1 MQISTLKQVFLLLFL
16 CYSCWISAQ
25 TKLVISPEMVVNI
38 DARGDEWVLFDNQ
51 QLTTTY
57 ACDIPQTTNQWAY
70 FDATWNWR
78 TFFYPVSVV
87 VDLGYPQT
95 LTQLCLDDASDPGGI
110 CEVFDGGTNPTTWN
124 SLFQHDNVVNDCHP
138 VNITTQFLKFTFNGT
153 IARIREIDI
162 YGTAPNTI
170 SCPPPVSACDPMTDC
185 DCTRPTMEGFMGSNF
200 NIDVPPVKANALG
213 FVRCYQHEYFNWGYA
228 TEGHPSYPNDQYEF
242 GPTHVPMYDHD
253 FLYQG
258 LQDLGIGV
266 NAAMHHQMPSMA
278 TFAYHNNDPSF
289 TAATA
294 VNQGLVDPFKL
305 LHVVHRKP
313 FDESIYPIVPDMVVD
328 MPEAYIEYAD
338 MMYQFSARYGF
349 PGTTNNLKVA
359 PTNFARSGLGQ
370 VQYVENWNEPD
381 KWWHYFLV
389 DGLPFLDPAIEE
401 ELAYFSPYEFAAKS
415 SAEIDGH
422 GETNGVENIVT
433 ARFPNGVPAGASP
446 LGLKNSNGNM
456 KFVMGGISEINIKW
470 VRAMKFWFE
479 HHRPDIGFP
488 FDVINFHDYSND
500 GANGAPLGTHALS
513 PEEDNVRQ
521 KLEEVVD
528 YRNRYLPGVEVWQS
542 EFGYDTNPNSP
553 QSANPALYCSNPND
567 AACMATFREI
577 QAQWNVRGFLELAAA
592 GVDRAMVFNMRDD
605 SPETSW
611 GLYETSGLCTF
622 AGDNYQPKEA
632 WYYIAAMKNTLTGL
646 TYDPSYVHNDP
657 AVRVYRFVDNCNA
670 PTKEVYAV
678 WSPTAVTADDSPV
691 ISNYTLPITANA
703 TQVKLNFGDMDG
715 VRTALIPA
723 GGNIQVDVSE
733 RPKFIVVGEMPE
745 DMVGCNCN
753 FLPFQTSG
761 SGNNMMLNNEQGAIG
776 EPFCGTGDSMLH
788 AWTPAIGEEAIIDL
802 GSVHNVENLFF
813 HTSDGAGQRIVEISI
828 GQPDNWQVFNNWST
842 NNPMAY
848 KWKTFSNINLTTQY
862 IRLRALD
869 AGIRVDEMAICGYSA
884 CASGGGSDV
893 NTNLNLTTCDPS
905 MAGTVVN
912 IFPAFNGCDSIV
924 TTTTSLLPSDDIFLF
939 ANSCDVSQTGSFVM
953 NYVNQY
959 GCDSIVTTQVELL
972 PSDNLFFNFTTC
984 DANQA
989 GTNVLTLINQY
1000 GCDSIV
1006 TITTQLLSSDQI
1018 NITTTSCN
1026 PSDVGT
1032 FTQNLLNQFGCDS
1045 LVTTTVSLA
1054 ASSGSVQNPNIC
1066 TGESVTVGSNVYNQT
1081 GTYVDTLFSM
1091 MNSCDSIVTTNL
1103 TVNPADNNYILTA
1116 SCDPND
1122 VNITTEQFTNQYGCD
1137 SLVTYEVEFI
1147 PSADTTYLNFNICDG
1162 EFITIN
1168 GNNYSQAG
1176 TYTDVLTGQTGCD
1189 SLLITDLLIDPNSF
1203 SSTDQDIMQG
1213 GFFNGIQIFND
1224 TSIVELFSASNGCDS
1239 FHTTN
1244 LMVIPT
1250 SVLHVDRNMIS
1261 MNIYPNPANDNF
1273 NIELN
1278 SELSEKVD
1286 IKILDISGRVIA
1298 AYEKELTNS
1307 SLQLIN
1313 VNTKEF
1319 PSGTYF
1325 VKLNANTE
1333 FLVEKIILLKR

>member
-1 MQISTLKQVFLLLFL
+1 
-16 CYSCWISAQ
+16 
-25 TKLVISPEMVVNI
+25 MVVNI

-57 ACDIPQTTNQWAY
+57 PCDIPQTTNQWAY

-110 CEVFDGGTNPTTWN
+110 CEVFDGGTDPTTWS
-124 SLFQHDNVVNDCHP
+124 SLFQHDNVVNDCHS

-153 IARIREIDI
+153 IARIREVEI

-170 SCPPPVSACDPMTDC
+170 SCPPPISACDPLTNC
-185 DCTRPTMEGFMGSNF
+185 NCARPTMEDFMGSNF

-266 NAAMHHQMPSMA
+266 NAAMHHQMPTMA

-294 VNQGLVDPFKL
+294 VNQGLIDPFKL

-359 PTNFARSGLGQ
+359 PTNVARSGLGQ

-433 ARFPNGVPAGASP
+433 ARFPNGVPQGASP
-446 LGLKNSNGNM
+446 LGLENSNGNM
-456 KFVMGGISEINIKW
+456 KFVMGGISEININW

-500 GANGAPLGTHALS
+500 GADGAPLGTHALS
-513 PEEDNVRQ
+513 PEEDNIRE
-521 KLEEVVD
+521 KMAEVVD

-553 QSANPALYCSNPND
+553 QSADPSLYCSNPND
-567 AACMATFREI
+567 AACMAKFREI

-622 AGDNYQPKEA
+622 AGDDYQPKQA
-632 WYYIAAMKNTLTGL
+632 WFYIASMKNTLTGL
-646 TYDPSYVHNDP
+646 TYDPTYVHADP
-657 AVRVYRFVDNCNA
+657 AVRVYKFVDNCNA

-678 WSPTAVTADDSPV
+678 WSPTAINGDDSPV
-691 ISNYTLPITANA
+691 VSNYALPIASNA
-703 TQVKLNFGDMDG
+703 TQIKLTHQDMDG
-715 VRTALIPA
+715 VRTVLTPI
-723 GGNIQVDVSE
+723 GGSIQVEVSE
-733 RPKFIVVGEMPE
+733 RPKFIVVGEMAE
-745 DMVGCNCN
+745 DMAGCNCN
-753 FLPFQTSG
+753 YLPFQTSG
-761 SGNNMMLNNEQGAIG
+761 NGNVAMLNNEQSAIG
-776 EPFCGTGDSMLH
+776 EPFCGTGDSMLF

-802 GSVHNVENLFF
+802 NSVHNVENLFL
-813 HTSDGAGQRIVEISI
+813 HTSDGAGSRILEISI
-828 GQPDNWQVFNNWST
+828 GAPGNWQVFNNWST
-842 NNPMAY
+842 NNPMNY
-848 KWKTFSNINLTTQY
+848 KWKTFSNINLTTRY
-862 IRLRALD
+862 LRLKAMD
-869 AGIRVDEMAICGYSA
+869 SGIRIDEIAICGYSA
-884 CASGGGSDV
+884 CSSGGGSDV
-893 NTNLNLTTCDPS
+893 NTFLNLTTCDSS
-905 MAGTVVN
+905 MAGTVVDTY
-912 IFPAFNGCDSIV
+912 PAFNGCDSIV
-924 TTTTSLLPSDDIFLF
+924 TTTTTLFPSDAISIFES
-939 ANSCDVSQTGSFVM
+939 SCNPVDTGTIIV
-953 NYVNQY
+953 VLGNQF
-959 GCDSIVTTQVELL
+959 GCDSTITTITSFL
-972 PSDNLFFNFTTC
+972 PSDNIFINSNTC
-984 DANQA
+984 DANQS
-989 GTNVLTLINQY
+989 GTFVVNLINQY

-1006 TITTQLLSSDQI
+1006 TNVVQLNPSDSTYL
-1018 NITTTSCN
+1018 NGSSCN
-1026 PSDVGT
+1026 PADVGS
-1032 FTQNLLNQFGCDS
+1032 FTNLYTNQFGCDS
-1045 LVTTTVSLA
+1045 LVVETISFDQN
-1054 ASSGSVQNPNIC
+1054 SGSTQNLVLC
-1066 TGESVTVGSNVYNQT
+1066 EGQSVTVGTN
-1081 GTYVDTLFSM
+1081 TYVSSGNYLDTLFSIT
-1091 MNSCDSIVTTNL
+1091 NNCDSIVTTNL
-1103 TVNPADNNYILTA
+1103 QVNPTDDIYIIAT
-1116 SCDPND
+1116 SCDPNE
-1122 VNITTEQFTNQYGCD
+1122 VSINIETYQNQYGCD
-1137 SLVTYEVEFI
+1137 STITYEVEFL
-1147 PSADTTYLNFNICDG
+1147 ALGDTTYLDFEICDG
-1162 EFITIN
+1162 EFITVA
-1168 GNNYSQAG
+1168 GNNYNTTGVFIDA
-1176 TYTDVLTGQTGCD
+1176 LTNQVGCD
-1189 SLLITDLLIDPNSF
+1189 SVLFTFLNVEPNSF
-1203 SSTDQDIMQG
+1203 NSSEMNIVQG
-1213 GFFNGIQIFND
+1213 ELFNGIPILND
-1224 TSIVELFSASNGCDS
+1224 TSIIQLFPAINGCDS

-1244 LMVIPT
+1244 LMVIPN
-1250 SVLHVDRNMIS
+1250 SVLDFGNHQIE
-1261 MNIYPNPANDNF
+1261 MNLFPNPATEAF
-1273 NIELN
+1273 NIQLLTNRQEVVSIEMLDLTGRVVT
-1278 SELSEKVD
+1278 SFEKV
-1286 IKILDISGRVIA
+1286 
-1298 AYEKELTNS
+1298 ELKNGVHVTLEVS
-1307 SLQLIN
+1307 
-1313 VNTKEF
+1313 VTDF
-1319 PSGTYF
+1319 PAGTYF
-1325 VKLNANTE
+1325 IKLNNE
-1333 FLVEKIILLKR
+1333 QNLLIDKLVLLK

>member
-1 MQISTLKQVFLLLFL
+1 MQFSTFKQLCLFLLL
-16 CYSCWISAQ
+16 CTAISANAQ

-110 CEVFDGGTNPTTWN
+110 CEVFDGGTDPTTWT
-124 SLFQHDNVVNDCHP
+124 SLFQHDNVVNDCHT

-170 SCPPPVSACDPMTDC
+170 SCPPPVSACDPMTNC
-185 DCTRPTMEGFMGSNF
+185 NCTRPTMEGFMGSNF

-359 PTNFARSGLGQ
+359 PTNVARSGLGQ

-446 LGLKNSNGNM
+446 LGLENSNGNM

-470 VRAMKFWFE
+470 VKAMKFWFE

-500 GANGAPLGTHALS
+500 GADGAPLGTHALS
-513 PEEDNVRQ
+513 PEEDNVRE

-577 QAQWNVRGFLELAAA
+577 QAQWNVRGFLELVAA

-611 GLYETSGLCTF
+611 GLYETSGLCTY

-657 AVRVYRFVDNCNA
+657 AVRVYRFVDDCNA

-691 ISNYTLPITANA
+691 VSNYSLPIAANA
-703 TQVKLNFGDMDG
+703 TQVKLSFGDMDG
-715 VRTALIPA
+715 VRTSLTSV
-723 GGNIQVDVSE
+723 GGTIQVDVSE
-733 RPKFIVVGEMPE
+733 RPKFIVVGDMPE
-745 DMVGCNCN
+745 DMAGCDCN

-761 SGNNMMLNNEQGAIG
+761 SGNTMMLNNEQGAIG
-776 EPFCGTGDSMLH
+776 EPFCGTGDSMLF
-788 AWTPAIGEEAIIDL
+788 AWTPAIGEEAIMDL
-802 GSVHNVENLFF
+802 GSMHEVQNLFF
-813 HTSDGAGQRIVEISI
+813 HTSDGAGNRTLEISI
-828 GQPDNWQVFNNWST
+828 GEPGNWQVFNNWNT
-842 NNPMAY
+842 NNPMRY
-848 KWKTFSNINLTTQY
+848 KWKAFSNISLTTRY
-862 IRLRALD
+862 IKIKALD
-869 AGIRVDEMAICGYSA
+869 NGIRIDEVAICGYPLCNA
-884 CASGGGSDV
+884 GMTV
-893 NTNLNLTTCDPS
+893 YTNINLSSCDPNQ
-905 MAGTVVN
+905 AGTVVDTLMT
-912 IFPAFNGCDSIV
+912 FQGCDSIV
-924 TTTTSLLPSDDIFLF
+924 TTITTLLPSDEIFLF
-939 ANSCDVSQTGSFVM
+939 ENSCDPSQTGSFVM
-953 NYVNQY
+953 NFVNQY
-959 GCDSIVTTQVELL
+959 GCDSIVTTLVEAL
-972 PSDNLFFNFTTC
+972 PGDNIFINTTTC

-989 GTNVLTLINQY
+989 GTNVVNLINQY
-1000 GCDSIV
+1000 GCDSVV
-1006 TITTQLLSSDQI
+1006 TIMTQLLPSDMVNISS
-1018 NITTTSCN
+1018 TSCN
-1026 PSDVGT
+1026 PADVGT
-1032 FTQNLLNQFGCDS
+1032 FTNIFINQYGCDS
-1045 LVTTTVSLA
+1045 LVTEVVTLS
-1054 ASSGSVQNPNIC
+1054 SNSGSTQNPVLCDGEVVMVGGNI
-1066 TGESVTVGSNVYNQT
+1066 YDQT
-1081 GTYVDTLFSM
+1081 GTYVDTLFSLV
-1091 MNSCDSIVTTNL
+1091 NNCDSIVTTNL
-1103 TVNPADNNYILTA
+1103 VVNPTDNIYIIA
-1116 SCDPND
+1116 SSCSQSD
-1122 VNITTEQFTNQYGCD
+1122 VGITTEIFTNQYGCD
-1137 SLVTYEVEFI
+1137 SIITNEIEYIAL
-1147 PSADTTYLNFNICDG
+1147 ADTTYLDFEICDG
-1162 EFITIN
+1162 EFVSVA
-1168 GNNYSQAG
+1168 GNNYNTTG
-1176 TYTDVLTGQTGCD
+1176 TYFDLLTGIVGCD
-1189 SLLITDLLIDPNSF
+1189 SLLIIELEVESNSF
-1203 SSTDQDIMQG
+1203 NSSNMDIVEG
-1213 GFFNGIQIFND
+1213 DFFDGTQIFND
-1224 TSIVELFSASNGCDS
+1224 TSIVQLYEAFNGCDS
-1239 FHTTN
+1239 FQTTN
-1244 LMVIPT
+1244 LTVIPNSILNFGT
-1250 SVLHVDRNMIS
+1250 HQVE
-1261 MNIYPNPANDNF
+1261 MNLFPNPASELF
-1273 NIELN
+1273 NIELISDLN
-1278 SELSEKVD
+1278 EIVSIEMIDITGKVM
-1286 IKILDISGRVIA
+1286 KNYNNV
-1298 AYEKELTNS
+1298 
-1307 SLQLIN
+1307 SLQNGAKTLIE
-1313 VNTKEF
+1313 VPTTDF

-1325 VKLNANTE
+1325 VKLVVDNQIKVDK
-1333 FLVEKIILLKR
+1333 LILMK